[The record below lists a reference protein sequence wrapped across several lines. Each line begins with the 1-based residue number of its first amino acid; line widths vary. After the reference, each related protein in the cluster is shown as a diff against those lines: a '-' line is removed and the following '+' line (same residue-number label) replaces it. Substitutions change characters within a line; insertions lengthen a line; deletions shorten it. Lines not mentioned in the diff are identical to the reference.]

1 MLKRFL
7 SCRRYTTRHW
17 LEMATVIHLAV
28 GLRCFIARAANRTNH
43 RNKIRRI
50 LQSPHLYC
58 HYPYPEQHVCLIQG
72 TEKKR
77 TMGQRNKEG
86 LKTGTREREI
96 SRNKM
101 IKKDEKEGRM
111 LDRSVRSKLYKY
123 FQAHSPL

>member
-1 MLKRFL
+1 
-7 SCRRYTTRHW
+7 
-17 LEMATVIHLAV
+17 
-28 GLRCFIARAANRTNH
+28 
-43 RNKIRRI
+43 
-50 LQSPHLYC
+50 
-58 HYPYPEQHVCLIQG
+58 
-72 TEKKR
+72 
-77 TMGQRNKEG
+77 MGQRNKEG